1 MNADY
6 SVVEQW
12 MPVGYNP
19 EIDYV
24 EEHLNWIAQ
33 HKNFRSTTYNN
44 PYLDV
49 MRSVYK
55 HSKQSKNLLAF
66 KFFLDDDYCLSRTA
80 DVAQAIHELNK
91 VKINDDGSSNWAFI
105 TVGWNEQ
112 TVTPV
117 KMQTVSQRIA
127 CFKYFSECN
136 YVLEKHR
143 ENGEHHHTHFLVRLS
158 AKYSA
163 SKLAQDIY
171 KIKGIRDICLKSS
184 FIDIKA
190 PWNKKSQC
198 QPYEVYYDYIRGI
211 KKEAKM
217 QYVKLDRMW
226 RQENSFKDL
235 Y

>member
-12 MPVGYNP
+12 MPVGYDP
-19 EIDYV
+19 EIDWV
-24 EEHLNWIAQ
+24 EEHLNWISE
-33 HKNFRSTTYNN
+33 HKNFRVGTYNHT
-44 PYLDV
+44 YFEV
-49 MRSVYK
+49 MKSVYK

-66 KFFLDDDYCLSRTA
+66 KFYLDDDKCLSKTS
-80 DVAQAIHELNK
+80 DVAQIIHKLNQAQ
-91 VKINDDGSSNWAFI
+91 INGDDTSNWAFI

-112 TVTPV
+112 TVTPL
-117 KMQTVSQRIA
+117 KMAKVSENISK
-127 CFKYFSECN
+127 FKYFSECN

-198 QPYEVYYDYIRGI
+198 QPHSVYYDYIRGI

-217 QYVKLDRMW
+217 KFVELDRTW
-226 RQENSFKDL
+226 RQQNSFKDL